1 MYSKISHCMEVNK
14 NQDQMETRE
23 NYLQLFQ
30 NKMMLY
36 SSLAI
41 VIFGSLCVYALSELW
56 IYTRKKEWKICR
68 IFGYDHFKILK
79 IFLENCHLYI
89 WELLLVE

>member
-1 MYSKISHCMEVNK
+1 MEVNK

-56 IYTRKKEWKICR
+56 IYTRKRNGKFVEYLDMI
-68 IFGYDHFKILK
+68 ILK
-79 IFLENCHLYI
+79 F
-89 WELLLVE
+89 